1 MANQDGEKYHVEKL
15 DRKLMNIQINAKK
28 KTKKKTGKQQ

>member
-28 KTKKKTGKQQ
+28 NKKKTGKQQ